1 LYDGDGQRVEKSGPA
16 GATVYVY
23 DVQRRLAA
31 EYSTASSTSPCT
43 TCYLSSDQL
52 GSTRLVTDFSGSVV
66 GRHDYLPFGEEV
78 SPNTLDNISQKFTG
92 QERDSETGMDF
103 FHARYFGA
111 ALGRFTSPDP
121 ANAGADITNPQSW
134 NAYAYV
140 LGNPLAL
147 VDPSGLEVTCGGDP
161 YTCIDNPPPTRA
173 CKWWEFWCWG
183 GGGGSDSGA
192 GLDFG
197 FGAFPSLGAGSQQAY
212 QPPPRIAETQ
222 SGQPANT
229 GTNSCAV
236 QRIAATAKG
245 IVSLGVGFAKIEL
258 AEGSALSTPVTGTLG
273 AVGTAYGLIGAS
285 GNIAAGALQLAGAIT
300 GNVRGFGEAANAA
313 STLTTAGGLTVF
325 LVTRGNLSAASTAA
339 SFESLGTAGV
349 NGGATG
355 HFIDQGATL
364 AQKFLLSTELG
375 QNLAEVAGLNI
386 SGSCR

>member
-1 LYDGDGQRVEKSGPA
+1 
-16 GATVYVY
+16 
-23 DVQRRLAA
+23 
-31 EYSTASSTSPCT
+31 
-43 TCYLSSDQL
+43 
-52 GSTRLVTDFSGSVV
+52 
-66 GRHDYLPFGEEV
+66 
-78 SPNTLDNISQKFTG
+78 
-92 QERDSETGMDF
+92 
-103 FHARYFGA
+103 
-111 ALGRFTSPDP
+111 
-121 ANAGADITNPQSW
+121 
-134 NAYAYV
+134 
-140 LGNPLAL
+140 
-147 VDPSGLEVTCGGDP
+147 
-161 YTCIDNPPPTRA
+161 
-173 CKWWEFWCWG
+173 
-183 GGGGSDSGA
+183 
-192 GLDFG
+192 
-197 FGAFPSLGAGSQQAY
+197 
-212 QPPPRIAETQ
+212 
-222 SGQPANT
+222 
-229 GTNSCAV
+229 
-236 QRIAATAKG
+236 
-245 IVSLGVGFAKIEL
+245 LGVGFAKIEL